1 MQQHKAQNITEVFLL
16 LASMFIIL
24 ASLKTASVI
33 IVPFLISLAFAIML
47 SPLLNRLTTFHIP
60 KVFSIVIIILIA
72 VIPIISLITHAGSQ
86 AHQLLL
92 HMDDLKLQMLNSINK
107 FIDFSS
113 KFGFDIKKED
123 IILAIDQSNITEI
136 IKNLIK
142 QAGNQFSNIFII
154 LFTIIFMLLESD
166 SFYHK
171 VIYIQQKYHTDATS
185 LLQNIEKIKSYFLI
199 KAKTSLLTALWI
211 LAVLYFYDIKYFYLW
226 ATLAFFF
233 NFIPVVGSIFAAIPP
248 ILLTLLSQEWLNALY
263 ITIWYIIINITI
275 GNILEPKIM
284 GKGLGLSALVIFLS
298 MNFWGWMFGP
308 AGMILSV
315 PLTMSMQFMF
325 AKYETTQ
332 WFSLLLSDYPNTK
345 QER

>member
-1 MQQHKAQNITEVFLL
+1 MQQTKQQNIVHVFLL
-16 LASMFIIL
+16 LASVCIIL
-24 ASLKTASVI
+24 ASLKIASVI

-47 SPLLNRLTTFHIP
+47 SPLLHKLTTFHIP

-72 VIPIISLITHAGSQ
+72 VIPIISLITHAGAQ

-92 HMDDLKLQMLNSINK
+92 HMDDLKLQMLNSVNK
-107 FIDFSS
+107 FIDFTA

-123 IILAIDQSNITEI
+123 IILAIDQSNITDI

-154 LFTIIFMLLESD
+154 LFSIIFMLLESD
-166 SFYHK
+166 SFYQK

-199 KAKTSLLTALWI
+199 KAKTSLLTATWI
-211 LAVLYFYDIKYFYLW
+211 LAILYFYDIKYFYLW

-263 ITIWYIIINITI
+263 ITIWYVVINITI

-315 PLTMSMQFMF
+315 PLTMSMQFLF

-345 QER
+345 QK